1 MANEVYMVH
10 GILLPGG
17 ALLSQLTSVSPD
29 TNSDLLTGYASGHAY
44 PLFRAIREQSPEF
57 PFSSEA
63 ISTVLAAITAGGNNY
78 ALDLSAGNT
87 DLQCRQAQDLGVR
100 YAPAVAQH
108 ERLRMSRAML
118 MWESISGNYNGDAG
132 INCRLVGT
140 YDGVNAAVQNVGTGT
155 LVGVPASAQ
164 HFTLGPVK
172 INGAWL
178 NVPQSVAVNSGA
190 TLLRAGGGNDPA
202 PRFTGVRQTD
212 DIISI
217 TALGKPWAD
226 YGLSGGVVASLAI
239 YFCRKYPD
247 GHNYADASLQHVKIT
262 ATNGMILPDTGRSG
276 GNDPMENTLRIAC
289 RAASGA
295 AAVLGIS
302 TGVAIT

>member
-140 YDGVNAAVQNVGTGT
+140 YDGVNAAVQNVGTLRVSDEFFVGYRNYYGSLGKAYYELNAGAVIANTEVIGSDDTDAVFRQTGGTHDVGT
-155 LVGVPASAQ
+155 LTVMP
-164 HFTLGPVK
+164 
-172 INGAWL
+172 
-178 NVPQSVAVNSGA
+178 
-190 TLLRAGGGNDPA
+190 
-202 PRFTGVRQTD
+202 
-212 DIISI
+212 
-217 TALGKPWAD
+217 
-226 YGLSGGVVASLAI
+226 
-239 YFCRKYPD
+239 
-247 GHNYADASLQHVKIT
+247 
-262 ATNGMILPDTGRSG
+262 TGRYEFIG
-276 GNDPMENTLRIAC
+276 GTLAC
-289 RAASGA
+289 FMTACVAG
-295 AAVLGIS
+295 VL
-302 TGVAIT
+302 THA